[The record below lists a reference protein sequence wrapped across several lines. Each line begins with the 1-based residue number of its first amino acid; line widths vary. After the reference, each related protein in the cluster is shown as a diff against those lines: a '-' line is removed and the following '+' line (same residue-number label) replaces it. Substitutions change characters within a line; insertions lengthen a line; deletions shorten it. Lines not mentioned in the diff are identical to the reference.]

1 MSDKLKIAVVI
12 PCYNEE
18 QTIGK
23 VVKDFQIA
31 LPESEIYVMDNRST
45 DKSAEH
51 AEAAGA
57 RVIWVGRKGKGSVVR
72 EIFRKIDADIYVMI
86 DGDDTYPAE
95 AAPELIKPV
104 IDGAAEM
111 VVGDRLS
118 KGLYATQNKRNFHN
132 FGNHLV
138 KKLVNLCFKSNLKDI
153 MSGYRVFSKLFA
165 KNVPILSDGFEVET
179 EMTIRCLDRKLGIA
193 EIPIEYRDRPAGS
206 FSKLNTIKD
215 GFRVLKTIFIILK
228 DYRPLFF
235 FGSISLLLF
244 ILGLISGIPVL
255 LEFLK
260 TRYVSH
266 VPLSILATGLM
277 LTSGLSL
284 TCGFILDTL
293 VAHERQ
299 RNEVDLLTTW
309 QIKE

>member
-1 MSDKLKIAVVI
+1 MHNKLKTVVVI

-23 VVKDFQIA
+23 VVSDFKKE
-31 LPESEIYVMDNRST
+31 LPESEIYVMNNRST
-45 DKSAEH
+45 DKSAEL

-57 RVIWVGRKGKGSVVR
+57 LVMWVGRQGKGSVVR

-86 DGDDTYPAE
+86 DGDDTYPAL
-95 AAPELIKPV
+95 AVHELMKPV

-118 KGLYATQNKRNFHN
+118 KGYYAVQNKRNFHN

-138 KKLVNLCFKSNLKDI
+138 KKLVNLCFKSSLKDI
-153 MSGYRVFSKLFA
+153 MSGYRVFSKLFV

-179 EMTIRCLDRKLGIA
+179 EMTILCLDRKLDIV

-206 FSKLNTIKD
+206 YSKLNTVKD
-215 GFRVLKTIFIILK
+215 GFRVLMTIFIILK
-228 DYRPLFF
+228 NYRPLFF
-235 FGSISLLLF
+235 FGSISLILF
-244 ILGLISGIPVL
+244 FLGLITGIPVL
-255 LEFLK
+255 LEFLR
-260 TRYVSH
+260 TRYVTH
-266 VPLSILATGLM
+266 IPLSILATGLM
-277 LTSGLSL
+277 ITSGLSI
-284 TCGFILDTL
+284 TSGFILDTL

-299 RNEVDLLTTW
+299 RNEVDLLKTLRV
-309 QIKE
+309 K